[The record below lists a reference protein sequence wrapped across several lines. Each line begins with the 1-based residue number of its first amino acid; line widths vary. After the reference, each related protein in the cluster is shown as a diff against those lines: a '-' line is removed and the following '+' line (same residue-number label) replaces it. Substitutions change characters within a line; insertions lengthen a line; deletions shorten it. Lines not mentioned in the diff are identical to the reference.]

1 MSPSQ
6 QRLFNIAYFNR
17 ALANEASPERRDQIL
32 RLLADEHVK
41 PDSAYP
47 AHSVRGPR

>member
-17 ALANEASPERRDQIL
+17 TLVNEFDVGRRGQIL
-32 RLLADEHVK
+32 RLLAAEHVK

-47 AHSVRGPR
+47 AHTVRGPR